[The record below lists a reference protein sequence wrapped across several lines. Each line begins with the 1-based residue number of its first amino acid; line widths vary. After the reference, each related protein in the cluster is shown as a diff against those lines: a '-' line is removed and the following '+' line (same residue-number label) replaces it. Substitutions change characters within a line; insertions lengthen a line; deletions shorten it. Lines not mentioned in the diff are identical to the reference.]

1 MVIRDLQPFQQCQ
14 AFALLSTFHGKV
26 NENAI
31 KQNEKLQNA
40 EKWYLQPAIMGTFPV
55 DEPIGGRLFIKKMSL
70 IVLKNSQENNVA
82 GVFFY

>member
-1 MVIRDLQPFQQCQ
+1 
-14 AFALLSTFHGKV
+14 
-26 NENAI
+26 
-31 KQNEKLQNA
+31 
-40 EKWYLQPAIMGTFPV
+40 MGTFPV